1 MRDYGQ
7 GDSVNKVY
15 NYQIGS
21 NTAYDATET
30 VDGKTRYLY
39 KLSHFKNIGT
49 NVSDFSGTGDYR
61 DNNSS
66 YYHSGANGSG
76 YVLEKY
82 DISIDL
88 ENSNIN
94 TNKLAQETYLQLR
107 SADGRLKYDNGDKD
121 LTFNLYN
128 NNATMKESI
137 SNEGK
142 TYSVFENLTIPFTLD
157 STLLEKVVG
166 NGGTVEEANG
176 GNATESTRIHD
187 TKYYDKKVGLGIEII
202 DDVGERVKAP
212 EVQNLQLTD
221 ARDSTIK
228 YEAGNDGVIRI
239 PLSEGMANI
248 KNSYNL
254 SLSQY
259 RVPAGTYKV
268 KVYFYASD
276 DGLYYEG
283 EKTVVK
289 EFNITFINRLLGLAG
304 VESTNDSRIINKT
317 TGMNLEGNR
326 GLDLTVKVSSPTNDT
341 NVRVELY
348 KRNPTYT
355 ETEDASGTGST
366 VGSYTGTQYTLVDL
380 GQYLEGNWEKPEDQG
395 LETPEGNIEYIVMPK
410 ENYESVI
417 PVKEVDFKK
426 AIKENIGTGE
436 YKLVFKACYDNTV
449 IQEVSKTFVV
459 TP

>member
-1 MRDYGQ
+1 MERQDTCI
-7 GDSVNKVY
+7 
-15 NYQIGS
+15 NYHTS
-21 NTAYDATET
+21 
-30 VDGKTRYLY
+30 
-39 KLSHFKNIGT
+39 S
-49 NVSDFSGTGDYR
+49 DYR

-121 LTFNLYN
+121 LTYNLYN
-128 NNATMKESI
+128 NNATMTELI

-166 NGGTVEEANG
+166 TGGTVEEANG

-259 RVPAGTYKV
+259 LVPAGTYKV

-355 ETEDASGTGST
+355 ETEDTSGTGST
-366 VGSYTGTQYTLVDL
+366 VKSYTGTQYTLVDF
-380 GQYLEGNWEKPEDQG
+380 GQYIEGNWEKPEDQG

-410 ENYESVI
+410 ENYESAVAL
-417 PVKEVDFKK
+417 KEVEFKK